1 MEKRLLIAILE
12 KGESF
17 RMMRALREIGVPG
30 GTVLSA
36 RAAGGKMVSHMKK
49 IDVLTCYIDAYDSSI
64 VFGVVN
70 AQAKSVGYVLLAH
83 VQRLEEQAKE
93 DELVTD
99 YQILEFIVERGQSD
113 RLIKAAKVAGA
124 DNVVVVD
131 GVGTALREDEI
142 KLPSAVSSQKDVVF
156 ITVRNNLADRVA
168 QEVVA
173 TGVLEGS
180 GSGVGFRIPVEK
192 YAILGQ
198 NK

>member
-36 RAAGGKMVSHMKK
+36 RTTGGKMVSHMKR

-64 VFGVVN
+64 VFAVVN
-70 AQAKSVGYVLLAH
+70 AQAKSLGYVLLAH
-83 VQRLEEQAKE
+83 AQRLEEQAKE
-93 DELVTD
+93 EELVTD

-156 ITVRNNLADRVA
+156 ITVRNNLADKVA

-173 TGVLEGS
+173 TGVLIGS

-198 NK
+198 KR

>member
-36 RAAGGKMVSHMKK
+36 RTTDGKMVSHMKR

-64 VFGVVN
+64 VFAVVN
-70 AQAKSVGYVLLAH
+70 AQAKSLGYVLLAH
-83 VQRLEEQAKE
+83 AQRLEEQAKE
-93 DELVTD
+93 EELVTD

-124 DNVVVVD
+124 DNVVVVE

-156 ITVRNNLADRVA
+156 ITVRNNLADKVA

-173 TGVLEGS
+173 TGVLIGS

-198 NK
+198 KR